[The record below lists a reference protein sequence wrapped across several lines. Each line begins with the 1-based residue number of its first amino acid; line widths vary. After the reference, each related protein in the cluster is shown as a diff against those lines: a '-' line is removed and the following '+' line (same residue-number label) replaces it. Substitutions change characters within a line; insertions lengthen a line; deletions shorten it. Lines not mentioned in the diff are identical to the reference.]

1 MYRVRIDKGVLKNHF
16 HYDKWKYVLGI
27 VLTIFSW
34 SMLATV
40 TKPQTPPEKKVDIYL
55 IGGYMV
61 EDAAAEYGNT
71 VLMDFPDLLEVNIYN
86 IGVEGEM
93 EYAGRQKLMV
103 MLGSQSGDIYSFP
116 KDEFES
122 MAKTGA
128 FLPLDDY
135 TDLLKHFTKEQL
147 EEYTYTTEYD
157 QTPRIYGVPVSDVE
171 SIGNTFFKTENSVMG
186 VMAYSKNSEKAVE
199 VLEWI
204 EKHKTEEQ
212 YQQRKQE
219 LLKTKE
225 EQEVQKQQEKQDD

>member
-1 MYRVRIDKGVLKNHF
+1 
-16 HYDKWKYVLGI
+16 
-27 VLTIFSW
+27 
-34 SMLATV
+34 
-40 TKPQTPPEKKVDIYL
+40 
-55 IGGYMV
+55 
-61 EDAAAEYGNT
+61 
-71 VLMDFPDLLEVNIYN
+71 
-86 IGVEGEM
+86 M